1 MADFKYIIME
11 TALERLL
18 DYVGRNYNDEELDN
32 LIEDINGICG
42 TIERINNRI
51 NVIEQEFTTFGSI
64 SSELDVELIRL
75 KSKLIENI
83 TIL

>member
-1 MADFKYIIME
+1 ME

-51 NVIEQEFTTFGSI
+51 NIIEQEFTTFGSI

>member
-1 MADFKYIIME
+1 ME

-51 NVIEQEFTTFGSI
+51 NIIEQELTTFGSI
-64 SSELDVELIRL
+64 SSELEVELIRL

>member
-1 MADFKYIIME
+1 ME

-18 DYVGRNYNDEELDN
+18 DYVGKSYNDEQLDN

-51 NVIEQEFTTFGSI
+51 NVIEQELTAFGSI
-64 SSELDVELIRL
+64 SPGLEVELIRL
-75 KSKLIENI
+75 KSKLTENI

>member
-1 MADFKYIIME
+1 VAGFKYIIME

-51 NVIEQEFTTFGSI
+51 NIIEQELTTFGSI
-64 SSELDVELIRL
+64 SSELEVELIRL

>member
-1 MADFKYIIME
+1 ME

-51 NVIEQEFTTFGSI
+51 NIIEQEFTTFGSI
-64 SSELDVELIRL
+64 SSELEVELIRL

>member
-1 MADFKYIIME
+1 ME

-42 TIERINNRI
+42 TIERINRAI
-51 NVIEQEFTTFGSI
+51 NMIESEIDSFGNI
-64 SSELDVELIRL
+64 NSELQVEFKRL
-75 KSKLIENI
+75 KSKLTQEINK
-83 TIL
+83 L